1 MTWWQFSVSCQASE
15 LEHVENLMLENGAL
29 SLSLTDAGDEPIYEP
44 LPGDSPVW
52 SESIV
57 TATFEASVDA
67 EAIRQQLSAV
77 MPAHL
82 ATGLRFQPLQ
92 DQDWDLAYRQH
103 LQPLQCAENLWVVPS
118 WLEPPDPDAT
128 VIRLDP
134 GMAFGTGA
142 HSTTSLCLSWLADH
156 PLSGCSVID
165 YGCGSGILAIAACK
179 LGADRV
185 LAVDI
190 DPQALS
196 ACDSN
201 RAMNDIPD
209 NQIDICLPDDMQ
221 SFESDLLIANILA
234 RPLVE
239 LAPRFASL
247 IRTGGQIL
255 LSGIL
260 KTQLKEI
267 QSAYGPFFEL
277 DSERNDEDWISISGK
292 RTRAKYV

>member
-15 LEHVENLMLENGAL
+15 LEDVENLMLENGAL

-44 LPGDSPVW
+44 LPGYSPVW
-52 SESIV
+52 RESIV
-57 TATFEASVDA
+57 TATFEGSVNA
-67 EAIRQQLSAV
+67 EALYQQLSAA

-82 ATGLRFQPLQ
+82 VASLRFEPLP

-103 LQPLQCAENLWVVPS
+103 LKPLQFAPNLWVVPS

-134 GMAFGTGA
+134 GIAFGTGG
-142 HSTTSLCLSWLADH
+142 HSTTALCLGWLADH
-156 PLSGCSVID
+156 PLSDCKIID

-190 DPQALS
+190 DPQAVT

-201 RAMNDIPD
+201 RIINNIPD
-209 NQIDICLPDDMQ
+209 HQIDICLPDDMQ
-221 SFESDLLIANILA
+221 DFESDLLIANILA
-234 RPLVE
+234 RPLVG

-247 IRTGGQIL
+247 VRSGGQIL

-267 QSAYGPFFEL
+267 QSAYSPFFDL
-277 DSERNDEDWISISGK
+277 DAERTDEDWISISGK
-292 RTRAKYV
+292 RT

>member
-1 MTWWQFSVSCQASE
+1 MTWWQFSVSCQSSE

-44 LPGDSPVW
+44 LPGHSPVW
-52 SESIV
+52 SESVV
-57 TATFEASVDA
+57 TATFESSTDV
-67 EAIRQQLSAV
+67 ETLQQQLSAA

-82 ATGLRFQPLQ
+82 ATGLKFNPLQ
-92 DQDWDLAYRQH
+92 DQDWELAYRQH
-103 LQPLQCAENLWVVPS
+103 LKPLQCAKNLWVVPS
-118 WLEPPDPDAT
+118 WLEPPEPDAT

-134 GMAFGTGA
+134 GMAFGTGG
-142 HSTTSLCLSWLADH
+142 HSTTALCLAWLADN
-156 PLSGCSVID
+156 PPSGCRVID

-190 DPQALS
+190 DPQALN

-201 RAMNDIPD
+201 RIMNDIPEQ
-209 NQIDICLPDDMQ
+209 QIDICLPDDMQ
-221 SFESDLLIANILA
+221 NFESDLLIANILA

-239 LAPRFASL
+239 LAPRLASL
-247 IRTGGQIL
+247 VREGGQIL

-267 QSAYGPFFEL
+267 QSAYSHYFEL
-277 DSERNDEDWISISGK
+277 DRERYDEDWISISGK
-292 RTRAKYV
+292 RT

>member
-1 MTWWQFSVSCQASE
+1 MTWWQFSVNCQACE
-15 LEHVENLMLENGAL
+15 LQHVENLMLENGAL

-44 LPGDSPVW
+44 LPGDTPVW
-52 SESIV
+52 RESIL
-57 TATFEASVDA
+57 TATFAASIDA
-67 EAIRQQLSAV
+67 QALRQRLSAA

-82 ATGLRFQPLQ
+82 ATTLHFHPLQ

-103 LQPLQCAENLWVVPS
+103 LQPLQCATNLWIVPS

-134 GMAFGTGA
+134 GIAFGTGG
-142 HSTTSLCLSWLADH
+142 HSTTALCLSWLADH
-156 PLSGCSVID
+156 PLAGCKAID
-165 YGCGSGILAIAACK
+165 YGCGSGILAITACK

-201 RAMNDIPD
+201 RIINDIPD
-209 NQIDICLPDDMQ
+209 GQIDICLPDDMQ
-221 SFESDLLIANILA
+221 DFESDLLIANILA
-234 RPLVE
+234 QPLVE
-239 LAPRFASL
+239 LAPRFAPL
-247 IRTGGQIL
+247 VRTGGKIL

-267 QSAYGPFFEL
+267 QSAYDPFFEL
-277 DSERNDEDWISISGK
+277 DPERIDEDWISISGQ
-292 RTRAKYV
+292 RT

>member
-1 MTWWQFSVSCQASE
+1 MTWWQFSVSCQSSE

-52 SESIV
+52 SESVV
-57 TATFEASVDA
+57 TATFEASVDV
-67 EAIRQQLSAV
+67 ETLHQQLSTA

-82 ATGLRFQPLQ
+82 ATGLKFNPLQ
-92 DQDWDLAYRQH
+92 DQDWELAYRQH
-103 LQPLQCAENLWVVPS
+103 LKPLQCAKNLWIVPS
-118 WLEPPDPDAT
+118 WLEPPEPDAT
-128 VIRLDP
+128 IIRLDP
-134 GMAFGTGA
+134 GMAFGTGG
-142 HSTTSLCLSWLADH
+142 HSTTALCLAWLADN
-156 PLSGCSVID
+156 PPSGCKVID

-196 ACDSN
+196 ASDSN
-201 RAMNDIPD
+201 RIMNDIPD
-209 NQIDICLPDDMQ
+209 QQIDICLPGDMKN
-221 SFESDLLIANILA
+221 FESDLLIANILA

-247 IRTGGQIL
+247 VTEGGQIL

-267 QSAYGPFFEL
+267 QSAYSPFFEL
-277 DSERNDEDWISISGK
+277 DPERNDEDWISISG
-292 RTRAKYV
+292 RAKYV

>member
-15 LEHVENLMLENGAL
+15 LEDVENLMLENGAL

-44 LPGDSPVW
+44 LPGYSPVW
-52 SESIV
+52 RESIV
-57 TATFEASVDA
+57 TATFEGSVNA
-67 EAIRQQLSAV
+67 EALYQQLSAA

-82 ATGLRFQPLQ
+82 VASLRFEPLP

-103 LQPLQCAENLWVVPS
+103 LKPLQFAPNLWVVPS

-134 GMAFGTGA
+134 GIAFGTGG
-142 HSTTSLCLSWLADH
+142 HSTTALCLGWLADH
-156 PLSGCSVID
+156 PLSDCKIID

-190 DPQALS
+190 DPQAVS

-201 RAMNDIPD
+201 RIINNIPD
-209 NQIDICLPDDMQ
+209 HQIDICLPDDMQ
-221 SFESDLLIANILA
+221 DFESDLLIANILA
-234 RPLVE
+234 RPLVG

-247 IRTGGQIL
+247 VRSGGQIL

-267 QSAYGPFFEL
+267 QSAYSPFFNL
-277 DSERNDEDWISISGK
+277 DAERTDEDWISISGK
-292 RTRAKYV
+292 RT